1 MPLCSDYPRILAPQK
16 FSELLLLF
24 LFPFLLHFQ
33 SETASSPEEKLSS
46 DESPATVG
54 AASDEGAPKFKSA
67 LLQQMMGSTGRLGRS
82 SDKLSES
89 KSNSE
94 EEVEKGS
101 DNGKGEAEMGEVV
114 PEVLASEEPSQEAVK
129 VVFEVG
135 QAEDDQRSELEE
147 PHLEQDREADGSI
160 KPAIEQTEVR
170 TDEAE
175 YSEEKPIIQL
185 NDIVVQEDNQR
196 QADTEPAVGS
206 NQEVVASNL
215 AQPADSKDSVGNGDC
230 VELTD
235 NIATGN
241 GELVSVAATPSSNC
255 AGGVADADSKESL
268 RDGLE
273 QDKDIDTTE
282 SDNDAWR
289 VGNTSSVR
297 VDASPLLE
305 GRVEQNGFT
314 RCGDNSDPLLQLDSQ

>member
-1 MPLCSDYPRILAPQK
+1 MLCS
-16 FSELLLLF
+16 
-24 LFPFLLHFQ
+24 Q
-33 SETASSPEEKLSS
+33 SETAASSPEEKLSS

-160 KPAIEQTEVR
+160 KPVIGETEVR

-185 NDIVVQEDNQR
+185 NDIVVPDDNQP
-196 QADTEPAVGS
+196 QADTESAVGS

-235 NIATGN
+235 NNIAAGN

-255 AGGVADADSKESL
+255 AGVDNADSKESL

-282 SDNDAWR
+282 SDSDAWR
-289 VGNTSSVR
+289 VGNTSAVR
-297 VDASPLLE
+297 VDASPLVD